1 MYMSVK
7 NGPFLKGIY
16 VICNLIG
23 KRKVT
28 CYIVSWLLFMS
39 WAEFLDLRL
48 ILEIYHSQIKCI
60 LIKRDT

>member
-1 MYMSVK
+1 MK

-28 CYIVSWLLFMS
+28 CYI
-39 WAEFLDLRL
+39 FLDF
-48 ILEIYHSQIKCI
+48 YVMS
-60 LIKRDT
+60 